1 MAHSHD
7 DVGWL
12 KTVDQYYHGSHRAG
26 WVGWEENQRAGVQYV
41 LDTVVMEL
49 AMDPEKR
56 FIQVETAFFWR
67 WWQQQDEESQEL
79 VRQLVSA
86 GQLEFTG
93 GGWAMNDEGAA
104 HYSAMIDNMSLGL
117 RRLNN
122 TFGVCGVP
130 RVAWQ
135 VDPFGHSKEQANLF
149 AMMGFDGLFFARLD
163 WRDKERRLAEQSLE
177 MVWESSQDLG
187 DTSDLFT
194 GVLYDHYGPPP
205 GFCWDLICNDLPM
218 MDSRA
223 AEGENNVEN
232 RTRQFLEYVRQQAEH
247 YQTNNILLT
256 MGMDFNYQAAHA
268 WFLNLDRLIQ
278 AVTEA
283 EPGVNIFYST
293 PACYLRSLQA
303 SQVSWPT
310 KQDDFL
316 PYASDPHAYWSGYF
330 SSRPTSKFLIRQS
343 ERLHK
348 IFSQLGLQQ
357 ERRGQGLAF
366 LEETVGVVQHH
377 DAVTG
382 TERQA
387 VADNYHA
394 RLHRAVEE
402 AGSELGL
409 SLSLLASDGGGS
421 GLTFCP
427 LLNISQC
434 PPTETFQSE
443 LRVSVYN
450 PLARQRVHYARLP
463 VRSGGKYRVVGGEGG
478 EVESQLVPLPP
489 HLLSLP
495 GRDSEA
501 TEELVFRTVTAPLSL
516 SQYIISRTSKDQPSP
531 HTRTTS

>member
-122 TFGVCGVP
+122 TFGECGVP

-205 GFCWDLICNDLPM
+205 GFCWDLVCDDAPLV
-218 MDSRA
+218 DSGWVDNNLA
-223 AEGENNVEN
+223 ARLGELG
-232 RTRQFLEYVRQQAEH
+232 QYVRAQASS
-247 YQTNNILLT
+247 YRTNNI
-256 MGMDFNYQAAHA
+256 M
-268 WFLNLDRLIQ
+268 
-278 AVTEA
+278 
-283 EPGVNIFYST
+283 
-293 PACYLRSLQA
+293 
-303 SQVSWPT
+303 
-310 KQDDFL
+310 
-316 PYASDPHAYWSGYF
+316 
-330 SSRPTSKFLIRQS
+330 
-343 ERLHK
+343 
-348 IFSQLGLQQ
+348 
-357 ERRGQGLAF
+357 
-366 LEETVGVVQHH
+366 
-377 DAVTG
+377 
-382 TERQA
+382 
-387 VADNYHA
+387 
-394 RLHRAVEE
+394 
-402 AGSELGL
+402 
-409 SLSLLASDGGGS
+409 
-421 GLTFCP
+421 
-427 LLNISQC
+427 
-434 PPTETFQSE
+434 
-443 LRVSVYN
+443 
-450 PLARQRVHYARLP
+450 
-463 VRSGGKYRVVGGEGG
+463 
-478 EVESQLVPLPP
+478 
-489 HLLSLP
+489 
-495 GRDSEA
+495 
-501 TEELVFRTVTAPLSL
+501 
-516 SQYIISRTSKDQPSP
+516 
-531 HTRTTS
+531 